1 MSKYVIL
8 MRGINVGGKN
18 KVSMSELK
26 TLLGELGFTNVTTFI
41 NSGNVIADSELSPS
55 AVSKVI
61 EDALPTRFKLDSTI
75 IRILALDEK
84 SYKKVITQSPKGF
97 GDVNPLYRY
106 YVLFPMGIKTAEAM
120 EDIEARPDID
130 TVWAGDH
137 AIYFR
142 FPSLESPDRN
152 RSWLNRIVAKP
163 VYHSITMR
171 NWATTTKLLELL
183 TKK

>member
-1 MSKYVIL
+1 MNKYVIL

-18 KVSMSELK
+18 KVSMAELK
-26 TLLGELGFTNVTTFI
+26 TLLGQLGFTSVTTFI
-41 NSGNVIADSELSPS
+41 NSGNVIVESKLSPG
-55 AVSKVI
+55 AVSKTI
-61 EDALPTRFKLDSTI
+61 EDALPTRFKLDSSI
-75 IRILALDEK
+75 IRILALD
-84 SYKKVITQSPKGF
+84 SSAYKKVITQAPKGF
-97 GDVNPLYRY
+97 GDANPLYRY

-120 EDIEARPDID
+120 KDVEARPGID
-130 TVWAGDH
+130 TAWAGDH

-142 FPSLESPDRN
+142 FPSLASPDKN

-163 VYHSITMR
+163 VYRSITMR